1 MIGSRVFPGRVL
13 RVFPGRRVFPDG
25 RRVFVFVESKVPVVP
40 TLLPPRVTLV

>member
-13 RVFPGRRVFPDG
+13 RVFPG

>member
-13 RVFPGRRVFPDG
+13 RVFPDG

>member
-13 RVFPGRRVFPDG
+13 RVFPDGRRVFPG